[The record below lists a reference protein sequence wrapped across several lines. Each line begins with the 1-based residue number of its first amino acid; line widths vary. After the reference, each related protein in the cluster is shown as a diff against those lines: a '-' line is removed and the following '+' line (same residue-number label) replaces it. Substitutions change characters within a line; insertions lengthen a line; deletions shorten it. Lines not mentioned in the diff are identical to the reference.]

1 MTHYIKPT
9 SAITGVRKVE
19 ATYTA
24 TSRETAGFC
33 DVGMLGAWSII
44 EPDVGFSY
52 PGGFGWRHNTDNQ
65 RSATGRLYSARFDPL
80 RRWSL
85 TFDALTNDESITI
98 DEMLRYSGGAR
109 QVFVR
114 RGDLPT
120 GKDALLGLV
129 SAGRDMEARNV
140 THRQQALTFEE
151 FI

>member
-1 MTHYIKPT
+1 
-9 SAITGVRKVE
+9 
-19 ATYTA
+19 
-24 TSRETAGFC
+24 
-33 DVGMLGAWSII
+33 MLGAWSII